1 MENWILEENK
11 TKIISL
17 FEKNRII
24 EKYPKVVINATATN
38 QMKVWDINNFAR
50 IIEYL
55 SNHKNAQVVFI
66 GAPSDKAIY
75 EEIKYNEEL
84 KIKPINLCGEV
95 TIKDSLALLKEVDLL
110 IGNDSGNLHMASSV
124 CTPVIGL
131 YGPMPFEKWKAIGE
145 KNILLKADL
154 PCMPCSLKGKCQNDK
169 ACMKSITVEQVKEAI
184 DKILGVI

>member
-1 MENWILEENK
+1 M
-11 TKIISL
+11 
-17 FEKNRII
+17 
-24 EKYPKVVINATATN
+24 
-38 QMKVWDINNFAR
+38 
-50 IIEYL
+50 
-55 SNHKNAQVVFI
+55 
-66 GAPSDKAIY
+66 
-75 EEIKYNEEL
+75 
-84 KIKPINLCGEV
+84 
-95 TIKDSLALLKEVDLL
+95 

-124 CTPVIGL
+124 YTPVIGL